1 MRAVA
6 HRRLALLVTAVGLTL
21 ATFTPP
27 ARSEVAVRFR
37 RLHAFHAP
45 GTPARLDK
53 VGVLEIGPRSARN
66 VLVLNPGTSAGAAY
80 FAPLAKTVVSKVK
93 GWSPDWRR
101 PEPVLPW

>member
-1 MRAVA
+1 MCAVS
-6 HRRLALLVTAVGLTL
+6 HRRLVLLAVGLTF

-27 ARSEVAVRFR
+27 ATSEVAVRFR
-37 RLHAFHAP
+37 GLHAFHAP

-66 VLVLNPGTSAGAAY
+66 VLVLNPGTSASAAY